1 MTKDGGGRRMRPALM
16 KTTFALVLVSPM
28 RRARETCELAG
39 LGREAVVDDGLM
51 EWNYDPAVYG

>member
-1 MTKDGGGRRMRPALM
+1 M